1 MDIFSRPVIRLH
13 SKCTHLSKISPLQ
26 FLASPSTQLSK
37 LEKKKKKTM
46 THPTPQSL
54 KN

>member
-1 MDIFSRPVIRLH
+1 MDIFSRPIVRLH

-37 LEKKKKKTM
+37 LGKKKKKDNDSPY
-46 THPTPQSL
+46 PTKS
-54 KN
+54 